1 MDRHSS
7 TRPSNNIPCCPKCR
21 AILNFH
27 RSTKPKIDSAGL
39 ESYQLHC
46 QECGS
51 ALAGII
57 DPADDVLM
65 LSERLFNG
73 Y

>member
-1 MDRHSS
+1 MDRELS
-7 TRPSNNIPCCPKCR
+7 TRPLNNTPRCPKCR

-27 RSTKPKIDSAGL
+27 RSTKPKIDSGGL

-46 QECGS
+46 QGCGS

-57 DPADDVLM
+57 DPADDVLI
-65 LSERLFNG
+65 LSECLFNG